1 MLIHPAVDLLDGACV
16 RLRRGDYDSVTEF
29 SDDPVEIA
37 RRFVDAGAPAM
48 HVVDLDG
55 AREGR
60 PVNRSV
66 ALSIADAVDVPI
78 QLGGGL
84 RTDENVAGYLG
95 AGIHRVVLGT
105 RAARDPGWVSRLL
118 DRWGPDRIAAGVDVA
133 GDEIRVEGW
142 LRGAMR
148 VGELL
153 DRLERIG
160 VEVVVYTDTQRD
172 GTLEGPDLSG
182 AERVID
188 RGFRTLVA
196 GGVSTTG
203 EIARLRRIGAEGA
216 VIGSALYRGR
226 IRLAE
231 ALDAASGRRRGG
243 RAG

>member
-16 RLRRGDYDSVTEF
+16 RLRQGDYDSVTEF
-29 SDDPVEIA
+29 SADPVEIA
-37 RRFVDAGAPAM
+37 RRFVDAGAPAV

-55 AREGR
+55 AREGH

-66 ALSIADAVDVPI
+66 ALSIAEAVDVPV

-84 RTDENVAGYLG
+84 RTDEDVAGYLD
-95 AGIHRVVLGT
+95 AGVHRVVLGT
-105 RAARDPGWVSRLL
+105 RAARHPAWLSRLL
-118 DRWGPDRIAAGVDVA
+118 DRWGADRIAAGVDVA

-142 LRGAMR
+142 LRGAMP

-153 DRLERIG
+153 DHLERIG
-160 VEVVVYTDTQRD
+160 VEVVVYTNTQRD
-172 GTLEGPDLSG
+172 GTLGGPDVSG
-182 AERVID
+182 AARVID

-196 GGVSTTG
+196 GGVSKTDQ
-203 EIARLRRIGAEGA
+203 IARLRKIGAEGA

-226 IRLAE
+226 IRLRE
-231 ALDAASGRRRGG
+231 ALDAASGRRRGD